1 MPLSRINTNSISD
14 GTVIASDI
22 LDGTISSSKLVAS
35 NIAGDRLAAN
45 TLANSV
51 FQTGSVENYLNAQ
64 SGGALGM
71 RNRIIN
77 GAMVIDQRNSGAA
90 VTPADS
96 AFTLDRW
103 SVQASQSSKFTVQ
116 QDSSANT
123 VAGFSSSL
131 KVTSL
136 SSYSITSGDYF
147 LVTQKIEGNNLKDI
161 QWGTASAAPV
171 TLSFWIRSS
180 LTGTFGVILT
190 NSAENRFYPASYT
203 IVAADTWEKKTIT
216 ISGDTSGTWLANTS
230 TGIRISF
237 GLGVGSTYSFTAGSW
252 TSSSSYGTS
261 GATSVVGTNGATWY
275 VTGVQV
281 EKGSIATPFEYRQYG
296 TELALCQRYYEKVV
310 TGSGSP
316 GNSFLSGV
324 LTGGNCTH
332 TCYFKTTKRANPSW
346 AAVNGATWQNTPN
359 NSMTSPEQAVFQNT
373 SSGYFY
379 LGVNPGDGIEFSA
392 EL

>member
-1 MPLSRINTNSISD
+1 MPISTINSNSIKD
-14 GTVIASDI
+14 GTVIAADI
-22 LDGTISSSKLVAS
+22 LDGTISTSKLVAS
-35 NIAGDRLAAN
+35 NIAGDRIAAN
-45 TLANSV
+45 TLSNTV

-64 SGGALGM
+64 SGGALSG
-71 RNRIIN
+71 RNRVIN
-77 GAMVIDQRNSGAA
+77 GAMMIDQRNSGAA

-96 AFTLDRW
+96 AYTLDRW
-103 SVQASQSSKFTVQ
+103 QVQASQSSKFTVQ

-171 TLSFWIRSS
+171 TLSFWTRSS

-203 IVAADTWEKKTIT
+203 ITSADTWEKKTIT
-216 ISGDTSGTWLANTS
+216 IAGDTSGTWLANNS

-275 VTGVQV
+275 VTGVQL
-281 EKGSIATPFEYRQYG
+281 EKGSIATPFEYRHYG
-296 TELALCQRYYEKVV
+296 TELQLCQRYYQFA
-310 TGSGSP
+310 
-316 GNSFLSGV
+316 GNG
-324 LTGGNCTH
+324 
-332 TCYFKTTKRANPSW
+332 
-346 AAVNGATWQNTPN
+346 
-359 NSMTSPEQAVFQNT
+359 T
-373 SSGYFY
+373 SSTVIYGYPASGGSSFRVLQVNMPVAMRTAPTVTYTAGGAGSFSTFY
-379 LGVNPGDGIEFSA
+379 SDTNFFNALSNAGNTTTDNNIYGYKASA